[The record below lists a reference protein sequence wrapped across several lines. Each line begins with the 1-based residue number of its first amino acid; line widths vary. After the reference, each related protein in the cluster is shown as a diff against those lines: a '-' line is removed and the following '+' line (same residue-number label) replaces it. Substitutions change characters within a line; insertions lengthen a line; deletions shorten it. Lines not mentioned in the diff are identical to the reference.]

1 MAGQL
6 GRDQLALLHA
16 PAPGGEQ
23 ALAVAGLQ
31 SGGVSREIF
40 PHWRLECITR
50 APLLHLEMAT
60 DDQLPPLFLRA
71 LPAAGD
77 QDRLGSARRSG
88 REGGPPHAGPA
99 EVRGPLRSEEHT
111 SELQSRSD
119 LVCRL
124 LLEKKK

>member
-6 GRDQLALLHA
+6 GGDQLALLHA
-16 PAPGGEQ
+16 PAAGGEQ

-50 APLLHLEMAT
+50 APLLHLEVAT

-77 QDRLGSARRSG
+77 QDRLRSTRRSR
-88 REGGPPHAGPA
+88 REGGPPHAGTA
-99 EVRGPLRSEEHT
+99 KVRGPLPP
-111 SELQSRSD
+111 SRPP
-119 LVCRL
+119 CP
-124 LLEKKK
+124 

>member
-6 GRDQLALLHA
+6 GGDQLALLHA
-16 PAPGGEQ
+16 PAAGGEQ

-50 APLLHLEMAT
+50 APLLHLEVAT
-60 DDQLPPLFLRA
+60 DDQLSPLFLRA

-77 QDRLGSARRSG
+77 QDRLGSGRRSRRG
-88 REGGPPHAGPA
+88 GAPPKSGPGGVLGPLAPCGAPWPGGGP
-99 EVRGPLRSEEHT
+99 RGCTQR
-111 SELQSRSD
+111 
-119 LVCRL
+119 V
-124 LLEKKK
+124 

>member
-50 APLLHLEMAT
+50 APLLHLEVAT

-77 QDRLGSARRSG
+77 QDRLGSTRRSR
-88 REGGPPHAGPA
+88 REGGPSNAGSA
-99 EVRGPLRSEEHT
+99 VARGPLQRPG
-111 SELQSRSD
+111 
-119 LVCRL
+119 
-124 LLEKKK
+124 

>member
-6 GRDQLALLHA
+6 GGDQLALLHA
-16 PAPGGEQ
+16 PAAGGEQ

-50 APLLHLEMAT
+50 APLLHLEVAT
-60 DDQLPPLFLRA
+60 DDQLSPLFLRA

-77 QDRLGSARRSG
+77 QDRLGRARPRQRARRS
-88 REGGPPHAGPA
+88 PHPWTA
-99 EVRGPLRSEEHT
+99 RGSP
-111 SELQSRSD
+111 
-119 LVCRL
+119 
-124 LLEKKK
+124 

>member
-6 GRDQLALLHA
+6 GGDQLALLHA
-16 PAPGGEQ
+16 PAAGGEQ

-50 APLLHLEMAT
+50 APLLHLEVAT

-77 QDRLGSARRSG
+77 QDRLGSTRRG
-88 REGGPPHAGPA
+88 RRGSRAPHPGPA
-99 EVRGPLRSEEHT
+99 E
-111 SELQSRSD
+111 SRRA
-119 LVCRL
+119 LPPAWRPFP
-124 LLEKKK
+124 